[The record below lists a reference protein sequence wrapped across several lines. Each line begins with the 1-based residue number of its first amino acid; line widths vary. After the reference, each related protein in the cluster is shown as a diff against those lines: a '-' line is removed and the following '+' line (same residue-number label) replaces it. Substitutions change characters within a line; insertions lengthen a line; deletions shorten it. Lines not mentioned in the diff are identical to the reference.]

1 MNERWE
7 KIERLY
13 HAACELDRDQQ
24 GRFLDEAWR
33 SDAPLW
39 IIRTFVP
46 FMKFVKRRAAAS
58 L

>member
-13 HAACELDRDQQ
+13 HAARELDRDQQ

-39 IIRTFVP
+39 IIRTFVR
-46 FMKFVKRRAAAS
+46 FMKFAKRKAAA
-58 L
+58 